1 MKNSR
6 RVQWSIVVTALLLNF
21 SMHADTTAGP
31 AVFAIDAGAGAGANL
46 AVSNAAAIVDGHL
59 ISLEDV
65 RLKCLREYRE
75 EFLQRLIPDYILD
88 RECKRR
94 GVIVPELE
102 IDRRIA
108 ELRTNL
114 VPVTLEDKL
123 KENHITMAGARDDI
137 RREIEKPMLVADQVK
152 PLHMVHCQEL
162 VVAVGSSRSESDA
175 LAMATDFRRQ
185 ILAGADFA
193 TMVAQHSDGGTAE
206 HNGEEKNGDMGVL
219 YERIMRPVEAP
230 VLDAALALKTAEV
243 SRPVK
248 ATDGYHLVKALST
261 DDHHSSSED
270 ALYVDAAGASRRE
283 QIGFL
288 VPQTLTALMKNSKI
302 TFADDSDL
310 AVGKPMPEAAAVID
324 GHPIPMQDVLD
335 KCMAAYGPRV
345 TDVLVQNYL
354 VDRECAE
361 RGIAVRES
369 EIDERVEVLRKQC
382 APMTLEDGMKMHHT
396 TMEGLRY
403 DFRQD
408 IERAKLAIDEVQPIH
423 MVHTRIIIVKENLV
437 SDSDADRAASAA
449 KLQIAAIQ
457 SQLNAGKSFED
468 LAMQHCV
475 PDDPGKSG
483 DMGIIYSYKP
493 GIDTDIANAAGV
505 MKKGEISS
513 QPIRT
518 YNGYALL
525 EAVSDSENHPGDED
539 AAYARAQD
547 NYRSQ
552 VARQRIRQIIVSLIK
567 KSNVVYYVH
576 A

>member
-1 MKNSR
+1 M
-6 RVQWSIVVTALLLNF
+6 VQRSIVVTGLLLGF
-21 SMHADTTAGP
+21 SMHGGTTAGP
-31 AVFAIDAGAGAGANL
+31 AVFAIDGGSGAGANL
-46 AVSNAAAIVDGHL
+46 AITNAAAIVDGHV

-75 EFLQRLIPDYILD
+75 EFLQKVIPDYILD

-94 GVIVPELE
+94 SITVREAE

-108 ELRTNL
+108 ELRTKL
-114 VPVTLEDKL
+114 APVTLEDKL
-123 KENHITMAGARDDI
+123 KENHITMAEARDDI
-137 RREIEKPMLVADQVK
+137 RREIEKPMLVVDQVK

-175 LAMATDFRRQ
+175 SAVAADFRRQ

-193 TMVAQHSDGGTAE
+193 TMVARHSDGGTAE

-230 VLDAALALKTAEV
+230 VLDAALALNTGEV
-243 SRPVK
+243 SQPVK
-248 ATDGYHLVKALST
+248 AADGYHLVKALST
-261 DDHHSSSED
+261 DRQHASSED
-270 ALYVDAAGASRRE
+270 GLYADAADVSRSE

-288 VPQTLTALMKNSKI
+288 VPQTLSALMEKSEI
-302 TFADDSDL
+302 TFVDDSDL
-310 AVGKPMPEAAAVID
+310 VPGKPLPDAIAMID
-324 GHPIPMQDVLD
+324 GHPISMQDVVD
-335 KCMAAYGPRV
+335 KCMAAYGPKV

-354 VDRECAE
+354 VNRECTE
-361 RGIAVRES
+361 RGIAVEES
-369 EIDERVEVLRKQC
+369 EIDNRVEVLRKQC
-382 APMTLEDGMKMHHT
+382 APMTLEEGMKLHHT
-396 TMEGLRY
+396 TMVGLRD

-408 IERAKLAIDEVQPIH
+408 IERAKLAIGEVPPIH
-423 MVHTRIIIVKENLV
+423 MVHTRIILVKANLV
-437 SDSDADRAASAA
+437 SASDVDRTDRAAKA
-449 KLQIAAIQ
+449 QITAIQ
-457 SQLNAGKSFED
+457 SELKAGMRFED
-468 LAMQHCV
+468 LAVQYCV

-483 DMGIIYSYKP
+483 DMGIIYPYKP
-493 GIDTDIANAAGV
+493 GLDTDIANAAGV

-525 EAVSDSENHPGDED
+525 EAISDSDSHPGDED

-547 NYRSQ
+547 KYRSLE
-552 VARQRIRQIIVSLIK
+552 ARQRIRQIIISLIK